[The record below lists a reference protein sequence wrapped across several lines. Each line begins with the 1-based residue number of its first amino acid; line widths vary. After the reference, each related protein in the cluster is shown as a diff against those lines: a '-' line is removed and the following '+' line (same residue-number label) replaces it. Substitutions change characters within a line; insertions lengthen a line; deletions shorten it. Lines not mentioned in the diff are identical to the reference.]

1 MRHKGL
7 IAGVLALTLV
17 LGLAGAATAGE
28 KPRLKVWLMTTFVD
42 AQNNWL
48 RAKTEAWGKEANVDV
63 DISMLPRNAYGEKVF
78 AAIEARTTPDVVLMG
93 EPGPIL
99 AAELGLTI
107 PIDDV
112 VEKLGRDDFYPR
124 IITALTAPDS
134 VTGTKRVWAI
144 PMFFELRPAEIRVD
158 LLEKAGMKIP
168 EKPDYAWLFQAARA
182 MNNPPKVYG
191 LGLTLGR
198 SYDTHDNIMALIYS
212 YGGGLISDRSPKGA
226 DVFNGPGTWRAFD
239 DLKKLYKDGVIPPDA
254 VAWGDFDNNLAFMEG
269 RAAIVINGLSIYYK
283 MVQDKNPLAQVTKEV
298 PLSGGWVDNA
308 GGEANFV
315 FKSNPQREALGKDLL
330 HYIMKDKEDYR
341 VGFCE
346 ASQLYALPIF
356 KSQGRVISQ
365 QWKVGKWP
373 VYAIDPMASV
383 DTAYNSWPTAYP
395 INEGLSVVEKIMGSF
410 LIPEKAVVLFTRN
423 ADSKAVAKDI
433 ADSINRELEKTY
445 GKR

>member
-1 MRHKGL
+1 MRSK
-7 IAGVLALTLV
+7 GVLAGLIVVALV
-17 LGLAGAATAGE
+17 LALAGAAAAGE

-330 HYIMKDKEDYR
+330 HYS
-341 VGFCE
+341 VNG
-346 ASQLYALPIF
+346 
-356 KSQGRVISQ
+356 IS
-365 QWKVGKWP
+365 
-373 VYAIDPMASV
+373 
-383 DTAYNSWPTAYP
+383 
-395 INEGLSVVEKIMGSF
+395 
-410 LIPEKAVVLFTRN
+410 
-423 ADSKAVAKDI
+423 
-433 ADSINRELEKTY
+433 
-445 GKR
+445 